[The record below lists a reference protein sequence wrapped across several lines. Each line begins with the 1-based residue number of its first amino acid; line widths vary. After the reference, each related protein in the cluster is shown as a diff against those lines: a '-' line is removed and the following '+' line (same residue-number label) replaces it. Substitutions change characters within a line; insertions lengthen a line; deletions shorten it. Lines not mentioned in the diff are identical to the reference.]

1 MQRRENSVLLRRDA
15 TTGNWT
21 VIPSPEPNPSTH
33 PLKPSQH
40 GPPYSTTLAV
50 VGGVPT
56 LTTDIPIAAV
66 LLALF
71 AASAAAHITILH
83 ANKRNGLKFLFS
95 GMMFALCVLRSV
107 ALGMRITWATSPHV
121 ANIAIAAG
129 ILTQTGSVI
138 VFIVNL
144 ILAQR
149 VVRAYHPRFGW
160 HPATTSALWFLVGC
174 TVASLIMVITVTV
187 QSFFTLD
194 ADIRRSDRIVQLFG
208 GTYMAVL
215 AFLPLPIVA
224 LAALLP
230 RAGKRVEK
238 FGAGRWRSK
247 VWLLLFTS
255 ALATLGAAFR
265 IYTGYA
271 PRPASNPAWYHG
283 RACYYCFNYVTDLII
298 SAAYL
303 FSRFDR
309 RFIVPNGAKGPGDY
323 GKATAATG
331 RNRVTGEPSRSRSIA
346 GDCPTSGIRGRS
358 RSRINRS
365 LSCKEAEILSPTGG
379 WI

>member
-1 MQRRENSVLLRRDA
+1 MITHIQVISHHGGGEHWIRVNINYYYDFQEGNTIKATRSGIDREPGTTLVRDLPILGFAGGDLPGAMLDRKPYDTKIHLYFSLAGILGLPSDFLLVPSDSLCHQTTNIDENRVRVGFLLPTELSPGVETQRQPRGKGPSQTQLERDVNEDLIGERLAQTQTSGKVL
-15 TTGNWT
+15 GQ
-21 VIPSPEPNPSTH
+21 
-33 PLKPSQH
+33 LKPSQH

-215 AFLPLPIVA
+215 AF
-224 LAALLP
+224 
-230 RAGKRVEK
+230 
-238 FGAGRWRSK
+238 
-247 VWLLLFTS
+247 
-255 ALATLGAAFR
+255 
-265 IYTGYA
+265 
-271 PRPASNPAWYHG
+271 
-283 RACYYCFNYVTDLII
+283 
-298 SAAYL
+298 
-303 FSRFDR
+303 
-309 RFIVPNGAKGPGDY
+309 
-323 GKATAATG
+323 
-331 RNRVTGEPSRSRSIA
+331 
-346 GDCPTSGIRGRS
+346 
-358 RSRINRS
+358 
-365 LSCKEAEILSPTGG
+365 
-379 WI
+379 